1 LLQTLQSRRGSRQRR
16 HRAPARAQAL
26 KTAARAAVE
35 SLITSAADRA
45 AEDCL
50 ARWRD
55 HPAGATL
62 LDHLG
67 SGGGTA
73 AWQSEFAAEAGL
85 IFGWESEE
93 SSAAAGEH
101 AADPGARVAALGRS
115 SPDRSRTAARGV
127 RAWRGEGARSGP
139 D

>member
-1 LLQTLQSRRGSRQRR
+1 MQRLLLPARRALRDSRRG
-16 HRAPARAQAL
+16 AVPDVPTAQPGQP
-26 KTAARAAVE
+26 RAAA
-35 SLITSAADRA
+35 TAPPRPSAADRA

-62 LDHLG
+62 LDRLG

-93 SSAAAGEH
+93 SSAAAGERTT
-101 AADPGARVAALGRS
+101 DPEARVTALGRS
-115 SPDRSRTAARGV
+115 SPDLSTHAARAV
-127 RAWRGEGARSGP
+127 SAWQTGAR
-139 D
+139 